1 MVTAGMGAAK
11 MPAQHQPRP
20 DHSDRPFNNLLRRLN
35 ASDFGLIAPHLA
47 QQELKA
53 NELLYN
59 PGDDVE
65 VVHFPCGPSLATFM
79 VPNADGRDVE
89 TILVGREGAVGGIV
103 SKGFLPAYTRIMVK
117 FGGPF
122 VRLHVGKLE
131 AAKLKSATLR
141 NVFAR
146 YADCMLAQIFQS
158 TACNAIHSIEQR
170 TAKWIISAM
179 ERTDDDNTVPLTHEQ
194 LATLLGV
201 GRSYTSRV
209 IQTFKAEG
217 VLETRRGSILVRN
230 PDALR
235 MQGLQLQR
243 SRQKPLRGSAAR
255 GLSDRS
261 GSYPLKPDRFWRENQ
276 LTKAQTTHCF
286 PAISDYIAPQRAGCA
301 RSFWPGFLF
310 GRRAPFRIPGF

>member
-1 MVTAGMGAAK
+1 MAARQGEMAGTI
-11 MPAQHQPRP
+11 
-20 DHSDRPFNNLLRRLN
+20 DRPFNNLLRRLS
-35 ASDFGLIAPHLA
+35 ASDFALIAPHLVHA
-47 QQELKA
+47 QAGA

-65 VVHFPCGPSLATFM
+65 IVHFPCGPSLATY
-79 VPNADGRDVE
+79 VVSNEDGRDVE

-103 SKGFLPAYTRIMVK
+103 SEGHLPAYTRIMVK

-122 VRLHVGKLE
+122 VRLHVGKLD
-131 AAKLKSATLR
+131 AAKTKSATLR

-179 ERTDDDNTVPLTHEQ
+179 ERTDGDETVPLTHEQ
-194 LATLLGV
+194 LATMLGV

-217 VLETRRGSILVRN
+217 VLETRRGSILVLNRE
-230 PDALR
+230 ALR
-235 MQGLQLQR
+235 LRACLCNESVKSHFEQV
-243 SRQKPLRGSAAR
+243 LRGV
-255 GLSDRS
+255 
-261 GSYPLKPDRFWRENQ
+261 YPTEEAHGVK
-276 LTKAQTTHCF
+276 
-286 PAISDYIAPQRAGCA
+286 
-301 RSFWPGFLF
+301 
-310 GRRAPFRIPGF
+310 